1 MDIKKSKSVGIFT
14 IITIIYHI
22 TVTGLLAPFST
33 NQSNQWMRELYRFFR
48 DSNNIEF
55 ILTAPRDPSGLEN
68 QFLDRLWIKLNQS
81 SLTYVYSETFK
92 PIHLNEE
99 VVELPDIEF
108 MANMF
113 EHLTNY
119 EKAQLHF
126 YRNLFSF
133 SNALYNFD
141 LDIVPREITFNQ
153 SYLIGLEEPT
163 ESNGIKITI
172 DFKGDRYI
180 LRLDDS
186 NQLTIERPGIRE
198 FYIPDETLARFSNYA
213 NFVKDYHIIN
223 DELTRFYAEINNLGE
238 YFSELNSSETLALR

>member
-1 MDIKKSKSVGIFT
+1 FT

-68 QFLDRLWIKLNQS
+68 QFLDRLWIKLNKS
-81 SLTYVYSETFK
+81 SLTYVYSETVK

-119 EKAQLHF
+119 EKSQLHF

-163 ESNGIKITI
+163 ESN
-172 DFKGDRYI
+172 
-180 LRLDDS
+180 
-186 NQLTIERPGIRE
+186 E
-198 FYIPDETLARFSNYA
+198 
-213 NFVKDYHIIN
+213 
-223 DELTRFYAEINNLGE
+223 
-238 YFSELNSSETLALR
+238 